1 MRTAALIAMLLLSA
15 VAGMFVV
22 KLAGANG
29 IFIPPA
35 EVAYIR
41 NDGTVYPSDTPIQ
54 KSGNVY
60 VFDDDLYN
68 YTLIVQLDN
77 IVIDGAGFTLSSGN
91 AKEGITLS
99 NRNNVTLKNFNITGF
114 SFVGIHVEN
123 SSNISVIQNTF
134 SNNYYDMRFE
144 YSSFSNIS
152 KNTLTNTGFNT
163 GICLIHSD
171 SITISEN
178 LMANTGTSIEIWDSS
193 SNKISRNNMTNNQ
206 RGMLLSASTN
216 IMYYHNN
223 FIDNAVSITIINS
236 DASGANFA
244 DNGKEGNY
252 WSNYT
257 GRDVNGDG
265 IGEAPYFIHHRYEV
279 NRDIDRYPLMVPFDI
294 ENNRVVLTPPE
305 PFQTTA
311 VIAPIASVA
320 VIGVGLL
327 VYFVKSKK
335 RSQEP

>member
-1 MRTAALIAMLLLSA
+1 VKNGALLTAAFISVLLLSA

-29 IFIPPA
+29 IFISPA

-60 VFDDDLYN
+60 VFNDDLYN
-68 YTLIVQLDN
+68 HTLIVQLDN

-91 AKEGITLS
+91 AKEGIALS
-99 NRNNVTLKNFNITGF
+99 GRNDVTIRNLNVTGF
-114 SFVGIHVEN
+114 SYGIHVEN
-123 SSNISVIQNTF
+123 SSNVSIIQNTF
-134 SNNYYDMRFE
+134 SNNYYAMRFDH
-144 YSSFSNIS
+144 SSFSNIS
-152 KNTLTNTGFNT
+152 KNTLTNPGFNT
-163 GICLIHSD
+163 GICLTHSD

-178 LMANTGTSIEIWDSS
+178 NVANSGTSIEIWDSS

-257 GRDVNGDG
+257 GRDMNGDG
-265 IGEAPYFIHHRYEV
+265 IGEAPYFIHHRYEI
-279 NRDIDRYPLMVPFDI
+279 NRDIDHYPLMVPFDI

-305 PFQTTA
+305 PFPTTWIL
-311 VIAPIASVA
+311 VDIITVTVA
-320 VIGVGLL
+320 TIGLL
-327 VYFVKSKK
+327 VYFKK
-335 RSQEP
+335 RHH